1 MSTARH
7 DVSCRFKGH
16 LNNDQSTPNSPA
28 VLFAE
33 QAADSTLPNKLERI
47 DRDRF
52 QPCMMRREAFG
63 EGTYCMMDTRQE
75 RTPVTLGVPKERAAG
90 ETRVALVPDVVKRL
104 TAEGVTVLVESDAG
118 RDAAFL
124 DDAYASAG
132 AEVVASP
139 AELYERAKVILK
151 VGAPASHEDFD
162 ELAALKPDH
171 VLIAFLAPL
180 SNHDLVE
187 QLRRQR
193 VESFSMDA
201 IPRTTRAQSMDALS
215 SQSNLAGYKSVIMAA
230 EALGKIFPLMMTAAG
245 TITPARVLIL
255 GAGVA
260 GLQAIGTA
268 RRLGAVVYGY
278 DVRAVVK
285 EQVESLGGRF
295 VELDLGEDLAGSG
308 GYAKQASEDQT
319 RLQQEGLAK
328 EAALADVVISTA
340 LIPGRPAPLL
350 ITADAVKAMR
360 PGSVIVDL
368 AGEMGGNCELSQA
381 GQTVIEH
388 DVTIMA
394 PLNVPGL
401 VPVHASQVYAKNIQN
416 FLGLII
422 HDGQLDVN
430 FDDDIVAGTAI
441 VHDGEIIHG
450 LTRQLMGLPALDA
463 EPEIATG
470 DNEASVEGAAE
481 PDSITI
487 QDESFPDQQEQMPV
501 HETMAS
507 EQPGDPDDDGHVVPP
522 SEPEASSQWDRE
534 TEWPRDKPDDI
545 DIDLDQRDGTA
556 DHDDEPYRF
565 VPPPTRRETEPGGSA

>member
-1 MSTARH
+1 MT
-7 DVSCRFKGH
+7 
-16 LNNDQSTPNSPA
+16 
-28 VLFAE
+28 
-33 QAADSTLPNKLERI
+33 
-47 DRDRF
+47 
-52 QPCMMRREAFG
+52 
-63 EGTYCMMDTRQE
+63 DTRQE
-75 RTPVTLGVPKERAAG
+75 RTPVILGVPGERADG

-104 TAEGVTVLVESDAG
+104 TAEGVTVLIESDAG
-118 RDAAFL
+118 REAAFL
-124 DDAYASAG
+124 DDAYVAAG

-139 AELYERAKVILK
+139 DEVYARADVILK
-151 VGAPASHEDFD
+151 VGAPASHDDFD
-162 ELAALKPDH
+162 ELAALKPGQ

-180 SNHDLVE
+180 TRHDLVE

-193 VESFSMDA
+193 VEAFSMDA

-230 EALGKIFPLMMTAAG
+230 DALGKIFPLMMTAAG
-245 TITPARVLIL
+245 TITPARVLVL

-328 EAALADVVISTA
+328 EASQADVVISTA

-350 ITADAVKAMR
+350 ITADAVRAMK

-368 AGEMGGNCELSQA
+368 AGEMGGNCELSQP
-381 GQTVIEH
+381 GQTVVEH

-394 PLNVPGL
+394 PLNIPGL

-416 FLGLII
+416 FVDLII
-422 HDGQLDVN
+422 RDGQLAVN
-430 FDDDIVAGTAI
+430 FNDDIVAGTAI
-441 VHDGEIIHG
+441 VHDGEIVHG
-450 LTRQLMGLPALDA
+450 LTRQLMGLPPLEP
-463 EPEIATG
+463 EPEIAQSG
-470 DNEASVEGAAE
+470 VSSDAAE
-481 PDSITI
+481 TADDSID
-487 QDESFPDQQEQMPV
+487 QDEGVNASAASDDAVVSSTTASDQL
-501 HETMAS
+501 
-507 EQPGDPDDDGHVVPP
+507 GDPDDDLDVEPP
-522 SEPEASSQWDRE
+522 PQENRSSPWDRE
-534 TEWPRDKPDDI
+534 SDLLPVEAEEIEPDARDRSTERDNEPD
-545 DIDLDQRDGTA
+545 
-556 DHDDEPYRF
+556 RF
-565 VPPPTRRETEPGGSA
+565 GPPPTRRNSEPGGGA

>member
-1 MSTARH
+1 
-7 DVSCRFKGH
+7 
-16 LNNDQSTPNSPA
+16 
-28 VLFAE
+28 
-33 QAADSTLPNKLERI
+33 
-47 DRDRF
+47 
-52 QPCMMRREAFG
+52 MMPREAFV
-63 EGTYCMMDTRQE
+63 EGTNCMTDTRQE
-75 RTPVTLGVPKERAAG
+75 RAPVTLGVPKERADG
-90 ETRVALVPDVVKRL
+90 ETRVALVPDIVKRL
-104 TAEGVTVLVESDAG
+104 SAEGATVLIESEAG
-118 RDAAFL
+118 REAAFL
-124 DDAYASAG
+124 DDAYVAAG

-139 AELYERAKVILK
+139 DDLYGRADVILK
-151 VGAPASHEDFD
+151 VGAPASHDDFD
-162 ELAALKPDH
+162 ELAALKPGQM
-171 VLIAFLAPL
+171 VIAFLGPL
-180 SNHDLVE
+180 TRQDLVE

-193 VESFSMDA
+193 VEAFSMDA

-328 EAALADVVISTA
+328 EAAQADVVISTA

-350 ITADAVKAMR
+350 ITADAVKAMK

-368 AGEMGGNCELSQA
+368 AGEMGGNCELSQP
-381 GQTVIEH
+381 GQTVVEH

-463 EPEIATG
+463 EPEVATG
-470 DNEASVEGAAE
+470 DNETSVDVTAE
-481 PDSITI
+481 PDSITV
-487 QDESFPDQQEQMPV
+487 QDEPSDPPDQPEMMPV
-501 HETMAS
+501 DETMAS
-507 EQPGDPDDDGHVVPP
+507 KQPGDPDDDVDVVPP
-522 SEPEASSQWDRE
+522 SEPEASSPWDRE
-534 TEWPRDKPDDI
+534 SEWSRDKPDDI
-545 DIDLDQRDGTA
+545 DVDPDQRGGTA
-556 DHDDEPYRF
+556 DRDDERYRSD
-565 VPPPTRRETEPGGSA
+565 PPPTRRDSESGGSA

>member
-1 MSTARH
+1 MT
-7 DVSCRFKGH
+7 
-16 LNNDQSTPNSPA
+16 
-28 VLFAE
+28 
-33 QAADSTLPNKLERI
+33 
-47 DRDRF
+47 
-52 QPCMMRREAFG
+52 
-63 EGTYCMMDTRQE
+63 DTRQE
-75 RTPVTLGVPKERAAG
+75 RAPVTLGVPKERADG
-90 ETRVALVPDVVKRL
+90 ETRVALVPDIVKRL
-104 TAEGVTVLVESDAG
+104 SAEGATVLVESEAG
-118 RDAAFL
+118 REAAFL
-124 DDAYASAG
+124 DDAYVAAG

-139 AELYERAKVILK
+139 DDLYGRADVILK
-151 VGAPASHEDFD
+151 VGAPASHDDFD
-162 ELAALKPDH
+162 ELAALKPGQM
-171 VLIAFLAPL
+171 VIAFLGPL
-180 SNHDLVE
+180 TRHDLVE

-193 VESFSMDA
+193 VEAFSMDA

-328 EAALADVVISTA
+328 EAAQADVVISTA

-350 ITADAVKAMR
+350 ITADAVKAMK

-368 AGEMGGNCELSQA
+368 AGEMGGNCELSQP
-381 GQTVIEH
+381 GQTVVEH

-463 EPEIATG
+463 EPEVATG
-470 DNEASVEGAAE
+470 DNETSVDVTAE
-481 PDSITI
+481 PDSITV
-487 QDESFPDQQEQMPV
+487 QDEPSDPPDQPEMMPV
-501 HETMAS
+501 DETMAS
-507 EQPGDPDDDGHVVPP
+507 KQPGDPDDDVDVVPP
-522 SEPEASSQWDRE
+522 SEPEASSPWDRE
-534 TEWPRDKPDDI
+534 SEWSRDKPDDPD
-545 DIDLDQRDGTA
+545 DIDVDPDARDGTA
-556 DHDDEPYRF
+556 DRDDERYRSD
-565 VPPPTRRETEPGGSA
+565 PPPTRRDSESGGSA